1 MSEKK
6 ESIVTN
12 ESEGYGYKYAALSDI
27 AKQGFEIPIM
37 KTDVNPINS
46 KEYVYYFS
54 KDMNA
59 WVQGAQVVVPES
71 KGMNA
76 AQLYGS
82 ALTYAR
88 RYTVFLALGLAS
100 EDDKQIEELKPNEK
114 KATEKQIEMIVRLY
128 DSENIAKMLQYYQ
141 IQNLEDLTM
150 AQASEVIDR
159 KRKNK

>member
-6 ESIVTN
+6 EAIVTN

-27 AKQGFEIPIM
+27 AKQGFEIPMM
-37 KTDVNPINS
+37 KTDVNPINQ
-46 KEYVYYFS
+46 KEYVWFYD
-54 KDMNA
+54 KQMKA
-59 WVQGAQVVVPES
+59 WIQGAQVVVPES

-100 EDDKQIEELKPNEK
+100 EDDRTIEEDLNPRR

-159 KRKNK
+159 KRKSK